1 MSKASQLV
9 SRLIENEDPD
19 DYSVFDEEP
28 EPPVDEVTDLI
39 DRHEPTMEYH
49 DIVFMSGDD
58 ATEALENLD
67 QHGEDRAMEHLAQW
81 DYGSENE
88 HSPATRKPWGTSDH
102 VVQTQLDNGDI
113 YYMSYNTR
121 LGYIGLSRGRAKMS
135 PTDQ

>member
-39 DRHEPTMEYH
+39 DRHEPTMEYF
-49 DIVFMSGDD
+49 DIVFLSDSE
-58 ATEALENLD
+58 ATEPLEILD
-67 QHGEDRAMEHLAQW
+67 QHGEDRAMEYLAQW
-81 DYGSENE
+81 DYGGENE
-88 HSPATRKPWGTSDH
+88 HSPSTRKPWGTSDH

>member
-58 ATEALENLD
+58 ATEALEILD
-67 QHGEDRAMEHLAQW
+67 QHGEDRAMEYLAQW
-81 DYGSENE
+81 DYGGENE
-88 HSPATRKPWGTSDH
+88 HSPSTRKPWGTSDH
-102 VVQTQLDNGDI
+102 VVQTQLDSGDI
-113 YYMSYNTR
+113 YFMSYNQR
-121 LGYIGLSRGRAKMS
+121 RGYIGLVRGRAKMS